1 MSPTVRAALWMVGA
15 IGAFTAM
22 AVAGRYLSAG
32 LDTFEI
38 MLWRSLIGIAVVLG
52 AARLAGTLGQI
63 GTARLAL
70 HLMRNLAHFAG
81 QNLWFFAIATIP
93 LAQVFALEF
102 TSPIWA
108 MFLAVPLLG
117 ERLTWPRLGS
127 ALAGFA
133 GILIITRPWA
143 LALAPGVI
151 AAALAAVGF
160 AGSAVFTRRLTR
172 DVPITAILF
181 WLVAM
186 QSAFALIGA
195 GWDGDIALP
204 ARPALPWL
212 LVVSLGG
219 LVAHFCL
226 TKALSLA
233 PAAVVVPVDFLRLPL
248 VAVVGAL
255 LFGERLEAAVLGGAA
270 LIFAANYLNIL
281 YESRRAGRFAPTA
294 GASETLPMG
303 ASGRGERR

>member
-1 MSPTVRAALWMVGA
+1 MSPTIRAALWMIGA
-15 IGAFTAM
+15 IVSFTAM

-38 MLWRSLIGIAVVLG
+38 MLWRSLIGIAIVLA
-52 AARLAGTLGQI
+52 AARLAGTLAQI
-63 GTARLAL
+63 GTARLGLHAL
-70 HLMRNLAHFAG
+70 RNLSHFAG
-81 QNLWFFAIATIP
+81 QNLWFYAIATIP

-108 MFLAVPLLG
+108 MFLAVPVLG
-117 ERLTWPRLGS
+117 ERLTWPRLGA

-143 LALAPGVI
+143 ISLTPGVI
-151 AAALAAVGF
+151 AAALAAIGF

-172 DVPITAILF
+172 DIPITTILF
-181 WLVAM
+181 WLVTM
-186 QSAFALIGA
+186 QSVFALIGA

-204 ARPALPWL
+204 TRAALPWL
-212 LVVSLGG
+212 LVVSVGG

-248 VAVVGAL
+248 VAAAGAL
-255 LFGERLEAAVLGGAA
+255 LFGERLEGAVLAGAA

-281 YESRRAGRFAPTA
+281 RETRLSRP
-294 GASETLPMG
+294 
-303 ASGRGERR
+303 